1 MIQEVSKKWL
11 SKEVTF
17 LGEISAQIEI
27 EASVLDQVPV
37 IARYPRGRMAME
49 MENIVNN
56 LLYK

>member
-1 MIQEVSKKWL
+1 MIQDVSKKWL

-49 MENIVNN
+49 MENIVTN